1 MKILLVGDNADNLL
15 LMELWL
21 KKSGYEVVP
30 VVDGTEALEKLHT
43 EKFNLIVS
51 DILMPEMDGFQLC
64 KKIKSE
70 DKLNSIPF
78 VLYSASYTD
87 KQDEELAIKSGATRF
102 IRKPSD
108 MLELMVNIED
118 LCKGQNASNSD
129 TELDKQNIDNDNGSC
144 KSYNEALVGKL
155 ESKMFLLEEEIID
168 HKRIEGKLSKVHNKL
183 EESVDARTEELR
195 LSLQKI
201 QDANLLLEQAN
212 HVKNKFLSS
221 MSHELRTPLNAI
233 LGFTDMLHGQYFGKL
248 NNKQQDYVKE
258 VESSGK
264 HLLGLINN
272 LLNIVKIDAGKMEL
286 ELQMCSVTELM
297 NSIVSMMDSQFK
309 RKKIAVKMS
318 LDSAPEVVVV
328 DVHKYKQ
335 IMYTLLS
342 NAQKYTPEGGRVNI
356 TCTEERDTGI
366 RVEICDTGTGIKENE
381 KRDIFSEFYQADW
394 VHNDQLGGTG
404 VGLTLTRRL
413 VELHGGKIGVSSE
426 AGKGSTFWFTLPLAE
441 KCMQELVDMDRNKF
455 EAKNATDDQVVF
467 VSEERSK

>member
-1 MKILLVGDNADNLL
+1 MKILVVSDNVDNLL

-21 KKSGYEVVP
+21 KKSGYEVVS
-30 VVDGTEALEKLHT
+30 VVNGAEALEKLHS
-43 EKFNLIVS
+43 EVFNLIIS
-51 DILMPEMDGFQLC
+51 DILMPVMDGFQLC
-64 KKIKSE
+64 KKVNSD

-78 VLYSASYTD
+78 VFYTASNTD
-87 KQDEELAIKSGATRF
+87 KQDEELAIKSGAARF

-129 TELDKQNIDNDNGSC
+129 TGLDNQNIDNDNGSY
-144 KSYNEALVGKL
+144 KTYNEILVKKL
-155 ESKMFLLEEEIID
+155 ESKMSLLEKEITD
-168 HKRIEGKLSKVHNKL
+168 RKRIERELAKVRNKL
-183 EESVDARTEELR
+183 DETVDSRTEELR

-248 NNKQQDYVKE
+248 NEKQQDYVKE
-258 VESSGK
+258 VDSSGK
-264 HLLGLINN
+264 QLLGLINN

-286 ELQMCSVTELM
+286 ELQTCSFTELM
-297 NSIVSMMDSQFK
+297 STILSMMDSQFT
-309 RKKIAVKMS
+309 RKKITVKMS
-318 LDSAPEVVVV
+318 IDSVPDVVVV
-328 DVHKYKQ
+328 DIHKFKQ

-342 NAQKYTPEGGRVNI
+342 NAQKYTPEGGHVNI

-366 RVEICDTGTGIKENE
+366 RVEISDTGTGIKENE

-394 VHNDQLGGTG
+394 VHNDQLGGAG

-413 VELHGGKIGVSSE
+413 VELHGGKIGVDSE
-426 AGKGSTFWFTLPLAE
+426 AGKGSTFWFTIPLAE
-441 KCMQELVDMDRNKF
+441 TCMQELVDMDRNKF
-455 EAKNATDDQVVF
+455 KVKNVSDDKVIFAAV
-467 VSEERSK
+467 EKSK